1 MEELQPYKEQCQPFA
16 IDGIIY
22 YINKRYRSY
31 SPINNYKLKKTKLIE
46 NKYNLKKKIELNN
59 VSEPKKMKI
68 K

>member
-31 SPINNYKLKKTKLIE
+31 SPINNYKLKKNKYIENKYIE
-46 NKYNLKKKIELNN
+46 NKYNLKKK
-59 VSEPKKMKI
+59 
-68 K
+68 